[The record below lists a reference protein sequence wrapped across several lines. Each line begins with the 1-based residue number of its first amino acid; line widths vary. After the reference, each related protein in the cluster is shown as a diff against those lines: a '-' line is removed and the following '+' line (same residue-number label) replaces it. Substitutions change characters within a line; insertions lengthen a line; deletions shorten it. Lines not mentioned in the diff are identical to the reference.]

1 MTSKSEGK
9 IGAKQ
14 RDSVAAQPEAART
27 VQLAL
32 PIHSFRTGAQLR
44 WAEPVTEKSALPCA
58 SAGSAAL
65 RYTAASM

>member
-32 PIHSFRTGAQLR
+32 PIHFLSDRRA
-44 WAEPVTEKSALPCA
+44 
-58 SAGSAAL
+58 AAL
-65 RYTAASM
+65 G